1 MQRIVITGGSGLL
14 AVNWCLS
21 RKKLDLFSLGL
32 HTKKIKVEGVET
44 FIADLS
50 SADAFKRQLDKLE
63 PDLVIHTVALTNIEQ
78 CEENPELADLINT
91 RMAINVAEACSY
103 FKIPLVHIS
112 TDQLFSGDKPF
123 FSEEDNVSPLNVY
136 GKTKRM
142 AEIGVLELNQKSVVV
157 RTNFFGWGPVYRRS
171 FSDFII
177 DSLRKGKTVNLFN
190 DVYYTPILISE
201 LIDGIMQLVNKKEYG
216 LFNIVGN
223 ERLSKY
229 DFGEKVAHAFG
240 LNASLIRSIEIASM
254 PGLVKRPLEM
264 SLSNIKANAHLN
276 KKIKSMDA
284 FLQDL
289 AQQESVGFAKAI
301 ENIEQ

>member
-21 RKKLDLFSLGL
+21 RKQVDLFSLGL
-32 HTKKIKVEGVET
+32 HTRKIKVEGVET

-50 SADAFKRQLDKLE
+50 SADGFKSQLAKLE
-63 PDLVIHTVALTNIEQ
+63 PDLVVHTVAITSIEQ
-78 CEENPELADLINT
+78 CEENPELAELINT

-103 FKIPLVHIS
+103 FNIPLVHIS
-112 TDQLFSGDKPF
+112 TDQLFSGDKLF

-142 AEIGVLELNQKSVVV
+142 AEIGVLEWNQKSVVV

-177 DSLRKGKTVNLFN
+177 DSLRKGKEVNLFN
-190 DVYYTPILISE
+190 NVYYTPILISE
-201 LIDGIMQLVNKKEYG
+201 LIDGIMQLASKKEYG
-216 LFNIVGN
+216 LFNLVGN

-229 DFGEKVAHAFG
+229 DFGVKVAHAFG
-240 LNASLIRSIEIASM
+240 LNTSLIRSVEIASM
-254 PGLVKRPLEM
+254 PGLAKRPLEM
-264 SLSNIKANAHLN
+264 SLSNSKANANLN
-276 KKIKSMDA
+276 TKIRSMDA

-289 AQQESVGFAKAI
+289 TQQEAAGFAKAV
-301 ENIEQ
+301 ENVEQ